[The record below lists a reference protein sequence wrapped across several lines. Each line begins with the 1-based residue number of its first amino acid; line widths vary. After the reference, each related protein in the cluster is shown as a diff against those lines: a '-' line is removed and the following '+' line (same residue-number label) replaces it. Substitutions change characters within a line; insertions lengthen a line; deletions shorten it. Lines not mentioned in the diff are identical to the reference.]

1 MPETAKYWSKSARQ
15 CCRSADSFSS
25 TQSSLLSAVVAVDH
39 TLSTAAAAETDQ
51 DCFHSG
57 RPQLFV
63 GGVCAPLGVAQSW
76 QLLLAV
82 GDCRHHCWL
91 EQRVFPWRVA
101 LAEQI
106 GRSLRGRTG
115 IWPSRER
122 LIGES
127 RPGEQLGWLEELLMR
142 RELDAGG
149 GLILIRED
157 IRHLAWRAHCFC
169 RTRPLRR
176 DMKSPMLSESS
187 STSHG

>member
-25 TQSSLLSAVVAVDH
+25 TQSSLLSAVVAVDN

-63 GGVCAPLGVAQSW
+63 GGVYAPLGVAQSW

-82 GDCRHHCWL
+82 GDCRHLCWL
-91 EQRVFPWRVA
+91 GQRVFPWRVA

-127 RPGEQLGWLEELLMR
+127 RPGAQLGLLEER
-142 RELDAGG
+142 R
-149 GLILIRED
+149 
-157 IRHLAWRAHCFC
+157 CV
-169 RTRPLRR
+169 
-176 DMKSPMLSESS
+176 ESS
-187 STSHG
+187 TLAEDSSLSGKIYATSPGELTVFAELVHSAGT